1 MRKLIEKHQQ
11 SNGKGRGIIQLSP
24 EAQAYIQSQLNFIPG
39 MNTTSNSSI
48 QQANQRVKQQ
58 EKVDKDTKAGN
69 KRIADKHAHRAVQE
83 RDQRRRTPNVDVTKG
98 YSNGT
103 IQDADKIALNK
114 VLSWYGLSNGLGQM
128 TNVSDQMR
136 STPEFANFVGKTVP
150 LSMATTGSFLAA
162 PQTALFGLGTSMIGS
177 NVGGKIGKKFG
188 NEQAGQTIGS
198 FVGPIAASGF
208 NAAILPTVRRTF
220 ANEFGTSYG
229 YNQLARVPYFAK
241 TLLKGGAKE
250 YPKIKVNSETGEQS
264 VSLIEKSKPIVY
276 TEENPAEIVRAQ
288 ATTKYSGAADSETP
302 YYIKNSN
309 GSYQYNVDETPFS
322 QLGLFRARSGPES
335 IQELNRKVNNKEG
348 NYIVSGDFL
357 GNNGGGV
364 GVRYDGQF
372 TLPNGETYNRY
383 MMRDVWDLQPVSQF
397 ASKAGEA
404 INNKIFF
411 PLGAKVM
418 DKAISAFGTKKGT
431 KLGEF
436 IWNTGDKLEKGITNA
451 GKSRILNREVGRIV
465 GAKPFTLE
473 HPFAVK
479 TSLLEKGSVNPAE
492 YQIRG
497 NTLNIFKNENVPGTQ
512 YSTPYELNLDMPFDF
527 NRINKNLVYP
537 LFNVERTK

>member
-1 MRKLIEKHQQ
+1 MSKLIQKQQ
-11 SNGKGRGIIQLSP
+11 QKSGRGTGKLVFSP
-24 EAQAYIQSQLNFIPG
+24 EALQYIQSKLNYVPG
-39 MNTTSNSSI
+39 MNISSNSTIS
-48 QQANQRVKQQ
+48 QSNQHKKQK
-58 EKVDKDTKAGN
+58 ENVDKTVKDLTK
-69 KRIADKHAHRAVQE
+69 KIADKHAHRAVQE

-103 IQDADKIALNK
+103 IQDANKVALDK
-114 VLSWYGLSNGLGQM
+114 VLSWYSLSNGLGQM

-136 STPEFANFVGKTVP
+136 NTPGFANFVGKTVP

-177 NVGGKIGKKFG
+177 NIGGKIGKRFG

-229 YNQLARVPYFAK
+229 YNQLARIPYFAK

-250 YPKIKVNSETGEQS
+250 YPKIKVNPETGEQS
-264 VSLIEKSKPIVY
+264 ISLIEKSKPTVY

-322 QLGLFRARSGPES
+322 QLGLFKARSGPET
-335 IQELNRKVNNKEG
+335 IWELNKRVNNKEG

-383 MMRDVWDLQPVSQF
+383 MMRDVWDLQPIAEF
-397 ASKAGEA
+397 ASKAGETV
-404 INNKIFF
+404 NNKIFF

-436 IWNTGDKLEKGITNA
+436 IWNTGDKLEKRIANA
-451 GKSRILNREVGRIV
+451 GKSKILNREVGRIV

-492 YQIRG
+492 YQIKG

-512 YSTPYELNLDMPFDF
+512 YSTPYELSLDMPFDF